1 MDSRIPTLIA
11 ASLLLASCGPKANE
25 AAPPAPEPAPA
36 TAPVQA
42 PAPAPATPTPAQ
54 PAPPAAETPTPA
66 DEVTPEAAAEV
77 AREYFALLG
86 AKQYAMALALWG
98 SNAPSKDDLARQR
111 DKYATY
117 EAAVGKP
124 GQQEGAAG
132 SSYIEIPV
140 KVAATLKSG
149 AAEKLAGTV
158 VLRRVND
165 VPGSTTEQRHWHIYS
180 VDLKPAA

>member
-11 ASLLLASCGPKANE
+11 ASLLLASCGPSANE
-25 AAPPAPEPAPA
+25 AAPAAPVPAPTPAA
-36 TAPVQA
+36 LA
-42 PAPAPATPTPAQ
+42 PAQ
-54 PAPPAAETPTPA
+54 PAPPVAEAPETPTPS

-86 AKQYAMALALWG
+86 AKQYAKALALWG
-98 SNAPSKDDLARQR
+98 SNAPGTDELAGQR

-117 EAAVGKP
+117 EPNVGKP

-140 KVAATLKSG
+140 TVAATLKGGS
-149 AAEKLAGTV
+149 AEKLTGTV

-165 VPGSTTEQRHWHIYS
+165 VPGSTVEQRHWHIYR
-180 VDLKPAA
+180 VDVKPAG

>member
-11 ASLLLASCGPKANE
+11 ASLLLASCNPKSDE
-25 AAPPAPEPAPA
+25 AATPAPQPTPA

-42 PAPAPATPTPAQ
+42 SAAPAPAQ
-54 PAPPAAETPTPA
+54 PARPAAEAPETPTPP
-66 DEVTPEAAAEV
+66 DEITPEAAAEV

-86 AKQYAMALALWG
+86 AKQYPMALALWG
-98 SNAPSKDDLARQR
+98 SSAPSKNELASQR

-117 EAAVGKP
+117 KATVGKP

-140 KVAATLKSG
+140 KVAASLKSG
-149 AAEKLAGTV
+149 GAEKLAGTV
-158 VLRRVND
+158 VLRHVND